1 MRRRSP
7 VRGWLLAAVAA
18 LTLTC
23 DDPPSRMPTSPS
35 TPMVAGVEIIG
46 PDTLAPGQTAQ
57 YSAAV
62 RLSDGTIKAPSPDT
76 LVTWRSSRPNV
87 QVGQDTGLATAAG
100 AGEAALTAEVV
111 TGGVRRGTKEIV
123 VVPDGTYRLVGVIS
137 DAEYPELRI
146 AAARV
151 EVTPGPLVTTTGS
164 DGTYR
169 LYGVPPDAEL
179 SVSADGYLPV
189 VRSLHLDRHAA
200 EHVELSLPAPRL
212 AISGPYTLSID
223 VDGPCSELSEEQ
235 RHRTYDALVT
245 QDGFRL
251 DVALTEPRFRLD
263 GSGKGDRF
271 SGTVNSTG
279 ATFQLDSFS
288 YYYYFYYTF
297 GYPQVAE
304 VLSDDTIL
312 VIAGRATT
320 TSSGAGLSG
329 TLSGSVSRWVVE
341 SGRPPRSLG
350 GCFSR
355 PIRFTLTPR

>member
-1 MRRRSP
+1 MRRRSL
-7 VRGWLLAAVAA
+7 VRGALVAAAAA
-18 LTLTC
+18 LTFTC
-23 DDPPSRMPTSPS
+23 DDPPSRLPTAPS
-35 TPMVAGVEIIG
+35 APAFAGVEIIG

-76 LVTWRSSRPNV
+76 PVTWRSSRPNV
-87 QVGQDTGLATAAG
+87 QVDRDTGLATAAG
-100 AGEAALTAEVV
+100 AGEAALTAEVA
-111 TGGVRRGTKEIV
+111 TGGIRRGTKEVV
-123 VVPDGTYRLVGVIS
+123 VVPEGTYRLVGVVS

-151 EVTPGPLVTTTGS
+151 EVTPGSLVTTTGS

-189 VRSLHLDRHAA
+189 VRNLHLDRHG
-200 EHVELSLPAPRL
+200 VEDVGLALPAPRL
-212 AISGPYTLSID
+212 AISGPYTLAID
-223 VDGPCSELSEEQ
+223 VDGPCSQLSQEE

-245 QDGFRL
+245 QDAFRL
-251 DVALTEPRFRLD
+251 DVVLTEPRFRLD
-263 GSGKGDRF
+263 GSGKGNRF

-288 YYYYFYYTF
+288 YYYYYYIF
-297 GYPQVAE
+297 GYPHVAE
-304 VLSDDTIL
+304 VLSDNTIL
-312 VIAGRATT
+312 VIAGSATT
-320 TSSGAGLSG
+320 TSSAGGLSG
-329 TLSGSVSRWVVE
+329 TLNGSVSRWAIE
-341 SGRPPRSLG
+341 SGRSPRWLG
-350 GCFSR
+350 ECFSR